1 MLLRIEQQRR
11 IQEFAE
17 KKGWKFV
24 RWYEEPEQSA
34 KYEEIEE
41 RPVFAQLLNEA
52 GKQFQIV
59 LCYMNNRWSRN
70 VVVAFTSL
78 TRLRQSRVWW
88 ATADGLWDIDKVQQD
103 GFDVAFAVDT
113 QINASS
119 TWRPPRMHVRPDSVT
134 FPALVRIGELTAQ
147 GWSDSTIA
155 DELEG
160 YLSYI
165 ALRGKALDEGHHRS
179 YPPVMVSA

>member
-1 MLLRIEQQRR
+1 LLLRIEQQRR

-17 KKGWKFV
+17 KKGWKIV

-41 RPVFAQLLNEA
+41 RPVFARLLNEA

-88 ATADGLWDIDKVQQD
+88 ATAHLRHG
-103 GFDVAFAVDT
+103 
-113 QINASS
+113 
-119 TWRPPRMHVRPDSVT
+119 
-134 FPALVRIGELTAQ
+134 ALLVCPSALT
-147 GWSDSTIA
+147 
-155 DELEG
+155 L
-160 YLSYI
+160 
-165 ALRGKALDEGHHRS
+165 
-179 YPPVMVSA
+179 